1 MRELAKLMVDSLSIH
16 EGSWTPRLLTDSRN
30 SQARRADSRSGAKRT
45 TRLAESLHD
54 EKRFSAVHDGGIKP
68 RLVTAALGINR
79 ALSNVRT
86 VGVNEE
92 VKESHWLLPTP
103 GP

>member
-1 MRELAKLMVDSLSIH
+1 MERQLKYRDDEPTCLISRIPGFISI
-16 EGSWTPRLLTDSRN
+16 SSQSFRPPPRMTRH
-30 SQARRADSRSGAKRT
+30 ARKIPGEEDGGW
-45 TRLAESLHD
+45 L
-54 EKRFSAVHDGGIKP
+54 KRFSAVHDGGIKP
-68 RLVTAALGINR
+68 RLVTVALEINR